1 MSVLPWADQSPPFG
15 AMLNSSLPICW
26 PLTRILNVP
35 LSAASGAMNAWVR
48 GGSTLASDTER
59 GVRSAAAI
67 IPSATTSV
75 MPGAMLDVMIVAPR
89 RAKPRANDFDRLR
102 AEFSFMQSPSGK
114 FPARRSVR
122 RRAEARYWTPH
133 GNPLS
138 RKKASVPG
146 KERENWLHRGTA
158 DGPEYGRG
166 A

>member
-1 MSVLPWADQSPPFG
+1 MSVLPWADQSPPLG
-15 AMLNSSLPICW
+15 AMENSSLPICW

-48 GGSTLASDTER
+48 VGSTLASDTEWS
-59 GVRSAAAI
+59 VRSAAAM

-75 MPGAMLDVMIVAPR
+75 MPGAMLDVMIVATR
-89 RAKPRANDFDRLR
+89 RAKPRANDLDRLR
-102 AEFSFMQSPSGK
+102 ADFSFMQSPWRK
-114 FPARRSVR
+114 FPARRPAR
-122 RRAEARYWTPH
+122 RRAEARYLTPH

-146 KERENWLHRGTA
+146 RVCESWLHRGTA
-158 DGPEYGRG
+158 DGPEYGRC